1 VLLFLSIF
9 TVLPLIPQASPQKS
23 EALVLAVTPAPST
36 VPANGG
42 EYSIVVVQIQNSTG
56 FPVPAPADTPIILS
70 SSKLE
75 VGSVESTLT
84 ILKGAK
90 FRSTTT
96 PGVTTVTA
104 AATGFTVGANTLTT
118 VDPSSSPM
126 KLVVELSPKQ
136 QPPETNATGIV
147 VVQLRD
153 ANGVLARAT
162 DPILVSL
169 SSSIPSIAKVD
180 PSITIN
186 AGQSFGQASFYTAFT
201 PGTTRITAS
210 ASGYAIGSDT
220 LTDEI

>member
-1 VLLFLSIF
+1 MVSIGYMLRRQFFAAGAVVLLFLSIF

-84 ILKGAK
+84 ILKGASFAIAK

-147 VVQLRD
+147 VVR
-153 ANGVLARAT
+153 
-162 DPILVSL
+162 
-169 SSSIPSIAKVD
+169 
-180 PSITIN
+180 
-186 AGQSFGQASFYTAFT
+186 
-201 PGTTRITAS
+201 
-210 ASGYAIGSDT
+210 
-220 LTDEI
+220 